1 MGCASSGLRQI
12 CVKDSTLCHFGHD
25 SGGGNPAWRFG
36 SAGGRSA
43 GPDKSTGG
51 GYLDDG
57 KYGQMAFQTRVDLP
71 KSGHRMAAE
80 GMPFPW
86 RWNDDT
92 ISQNLDVIWGTSVRA
107 GSPLT
112 IEFGSG
118 RANGPVRPALVTH
131 VRLPWATARFYNY
144 GQSAKPEDA
153 PRKRRGRTNEKDSSP
168 CRTQARPPRRT

>member
-1 MGCASSGLRQI
+1 MAEIWENGLP
-12 CVKDSTLCHFGHD
+12 DE
-25 SGGGNPAWRFG
+25 
-36 SAGGRSA
+36 GR
-43 GPDKSTGG
+43 T
-51 GYLDDG
+51 
-57 KYGQMAFQTRVDLP
+57 P

-86 RWNDDT
+86 RWNGGT
-92 ISQNLDVIWGTSVRA
+92 ISLNLDVIRGTSVRA
-107 GSPLT
+107 GSFRAGSPPT

-153 PRKRRGRTNEKDSSP
+153 TRMGRGRINEKDSSP
-168 CRTQARPPRRT
+168 CQTQARPPRRT